1 MAQVFHKPPRRISDL
16 AGLSFGRRIAFH
28 IAGGEWNWVDTAHHP
43 ERCGAVDMQARV
55 FFGDPFSKGIEQVRR
70 ENCMRSIALHFE
82 PGTTNVD
89 GFACSAC
96 DWFYVFTSSEADGS
110 LCRREVD
117 EAHALFAAH
126 ACSDYPKASM
136 GDDTA

>member
-1 MAQVFHKPPRRISDL
+1 MEPNLTPLTTRKDVGGDMQAQVFIS
-16 AGLSFGRRIAFH
+16 S
-28 IAGGEWNWVDTAHHP
+28 
-43 ERCGAVDMQARV
+43 
-55 FFGDPFSKGIEQVRR
+55 PFCEAMEQHR

-96 DWFYVFTSSEADGS
+96 NWFYVFASSEADGS

-126 ACSDYPKASM
+126 DCSDHPKE
-136 GDDTA
+136 